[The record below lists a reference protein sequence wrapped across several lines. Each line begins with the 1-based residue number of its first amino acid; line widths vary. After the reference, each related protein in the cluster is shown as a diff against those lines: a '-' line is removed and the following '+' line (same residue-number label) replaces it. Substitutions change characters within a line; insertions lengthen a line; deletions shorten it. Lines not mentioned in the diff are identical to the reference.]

1 LGLGRSSSGLGLG
14 SMLRSGSGSQSN
26 YPTCLICLDQLTPED
41 FESGEAMMLD
51 CK

>member
-1 LGLGRSSSGLGLG
+1 MRSSSGLGL
-14 SMLRSGSGSQSN
+14 SAMLRSGSSSSG